1 MPKLPIRKA
10 ILGLILVLGCAC
22 SPAPQPQSVP
32 PSPSSPIAKQPIL
45 VAFGDSL
52 TEGLGVDIE
61 QTYPA
66 QLERRLKAEGLPW
79 VVVNAGL
86 SGETSSGAR
95 SRLGWVLKLNPD
107 AVLLET
113 GGNDG
118 LRGIDPKITRENIAF
133 LVDELQRRDIPVMLA
148 GMKTLTNMGADYTAA
163 FEAIYPAV
171 AKDKAVPLIP
181 FFLEGVGGVV
191 ELNQEDRIHPTEKGY
206 SKIVEQIAPT
216 VIPWLK
222 GLPPASGTPD
232 LPETRS
238 TP

>member
-1 MPKLPIRKA
+1 
-10 ILGLILVLGCAC
+10 
-22 SPAPQPQSVP
+22 
-32 PSPSSPIAKQPIL
+32 
-45 VAFGDSL
+45 L
-52 TEGLGVDIE
+52 TEGYGVDAE

-66 QLERRLKAEGLPW
+66 QLERRLKAEGLAW

-86 SGETSSGAR
+86 SGETTSGAR

-118 LRGIDPKITRENIAF
+118 LRGIDPKVTKENLDY
-133 LVDELQRRDIPVMLA
+133 LVDELQKRNIPVMLA
-148 GMKTLTNMGADYTAA
+148 GMKTLTNMGTDYTTA
-163 FEAIYPAV
+163 FEAVYPAV
-171 AKDKAVPLIP
+171 AKEKGVPLIP

-191 ELNQEDRIHPTEKGY
+191 GLNQEDRIHPTEKGY
-206 SKIVEQIAPT
+206 SKVVEQIAPV

-222 GLPPASGTPD
+222 GLPEAPPTPSK
-232 LPETRS
+232 TRR